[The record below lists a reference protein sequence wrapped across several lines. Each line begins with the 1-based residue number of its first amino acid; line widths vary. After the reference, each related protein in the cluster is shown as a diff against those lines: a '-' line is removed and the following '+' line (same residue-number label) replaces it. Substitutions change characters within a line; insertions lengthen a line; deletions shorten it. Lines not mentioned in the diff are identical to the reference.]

1 MNKSTIALLCTS
13 LFLET
18 SLFPCP
24 TCMTKLEIT
33 TPPLFSKEYEKEYS
47 LYNDKTLDTQGE
59 EPNHEHK
66 Q

>member
-1 MNKSTIALLCTS
+1 MNKSTVALLHTS
-13 LFLET
+13 LFLGT
-18 SLFPCP
+18 SLFACP
-24 TCMTKLEIT
+24 TCITKLEVT

-47 LYNDKTLDTQGE
+47 LYNEKTLEAQGE